1 MWLEFIAQEW
11 ILFSILA
18 VVVAAFLLL
27 ESRKGGASVSY
38 NEATRRLN
46 SDSAVVVDVREQGE
60 FRAGHITGAVNI
72 PYAQIRDKVVELE
85 KFKSKQIIVVD
96 KMGQHAG
103 SAGKTLRE
111 KGFDVVRLQG
121 GITEWTHQ
129 NLPLVK
135 T

>member
-1 MWLEFIAQEW
+1 MWVEFIAQEW
-11 ILFSILA
+11 ILFSVLA
-18 VVVAAFLLL
+18 VMVAAFLVL
-27 ESRKGGASVSY
+27 ESRKGGATVSY

-46 SDSAVVVDVREQGE
+46 NNTAVVVDVRDQAEY
-60 FRAGHITGAVNI
+60 RAGHITGAVNI
-72 PYAQIRDKVVELE
+72 PYALIRDKAVELE
-85 KFKSKQIIVVD
+85 KYKNRQIIVVD

-103 SAGKTLRE
+103 SAGKILRE

-121 GITEWTHQ
+121 GITEWTQQ

>member
-121 GITEWTHQ
+121 GITEWTQQ

>member
-18 VVVAAFLLL
+18 LVVAAFLLL

-46 SDSAVVVDVREQGE
+46 SETAVVVDVRDQGE

-72 PYAQIRDKVVELE
+72 PYAQLRDKAVELE

-103 SAGKTLRE
+103 SAGKVLRE

-121 GITEWTHQ
+121 GITEWTQQ